1 MELVANWNYPT
12 PIRFGAGRINE
23 LVETIK
29 LVGMKNPLFVTDK
42 GLANLPITQNTLDLM
57 EKGGFGQAVFFDVD
71 VNPNDINLSAGVDMF
86 LQGKHDGVIAF
97 GGGSALDLGKLIAFQ
112 ARQSRPIWDFED
124 IGDYWTRA
132 DESAIAPI
140 IAIPTTAGTGSEVG
154 RAGVLTNSQ
163 THVKKIIFHPK
174 ILPQVVICDPELSI
188 GMPQIIT
195 VGTGMDAFIHSLEA
209 YSSPFYH
216 PMSQG
221 IALEGMRLV
230 KENLAKVFANPND
243 IEARSHMMAAAAMG
257 ATAFQKGLGAMHAL
271 SHSVG
276 ALYNTPHGMTNA
288 IVMPYVL
295 KFNREAIEQRIENL
309 AAYLDI
315 KGGFDGFYNYIMQM
329 RSDFEVPQ
337 KLRSLGVDNLRI
349 DELAQMAVRDPSAG
363 GNPVELSFDAA
374 KSLFEEAI

>member
-12 PIRFGAGRINE
+12 PIRFGAGRISELNE
-23 LVETIK
+23 AIE

-42 GLANLPITQNTLDLM
+42 GLANLPITQMALDLM
-57 EKGGFGQAVFFDVD
+57 EKGGFGRAVFSDVD
-71 VNPNDINLSAGVDMF
+71 VNPNDITLSAGIDLF
-86 LQGKHDGVIAF
+86 IEGKHDGVIAF

-174 ILPQVVICDPELSI
+174 ILPQIVICDPELSV
-188 GMPQIIT
+188 GMPQAIT
-195 VGTGMDAFIHSLEA
+195 IGTGMDAFIHCLEA

-230 KENLAKVFANPND
+230 KENLGKVYENPNN
-243 IEARSHMMAAAAMG
+243 IEARSHMMAAAVMG

-295 KFNREAIEQRIENL
+295 KFNRLAIEARIERL
-309 AAYLDI
+309 ADYLGID
-315 KGGFDGFYNYIMQM
+315 GGFDGFYDFLIKM
-329 RSDFEVPQ
+329 RKDFEVPE
-337 KLRSLGVDNLRI
+337 KLGALGVDDNRI
-349 DELAQMAVRDPSAG
+349 DDLAKMAIEDPSAG
-363 GNPVELSFDAA
+363 GNPVELTFEAA
-374 KSLFEEAI
+374 RGLLVEAI

>member
-12 PIRFGAGRINE
+12 PIRFGAGRISE

-42 GLANLPITQNTLDLM
+42 GLANLPITQNALDLM
-57 EKGGFGQAVFFDVD
+57 DKGGFGRACFFDVD
-71 VNPNDINLSAGVDMF
+71 VNPNDINLSAGVDVF

-174 ILPQVVICDPELSI
+174 ILPQLVICDPELSI

-230 KENLAKVFANPND
+230 KENLGKVYANPND

-315 KGGFDGFYNYIMQM
+315 KGGFDGFYKFIMQM

-337 KLRSLGVDNLRI
+337 KLNALGVDDKRI
-349 DELAQMAVRDPSAG
+349 DELAQMAVNDPSAG
-363 GNPVELSFDAA
+363 GNPVELTLEAA
-374 KSLFEEAI
+374 KTLFEEAI

>member
-1 MELVANWNYPT
+1 MEQYANWNYPT
-12 PIRFGAGRINE
+12 PIRFGAGRISE

-29 LVGMKNPLFVTDK
+29 LVGMENPLFVTDK
-42 GLANLPITQNTLDLM
+42 GLANLPITQNALDLM
-57 EKGGFGQAVFFDVD
+57 ESGGFGRAVFFDVD

-132 DESAIAPI
+132 NQSAIAPI

-174 ILPQVVICDPELSI
+174 ILPQVVICDPELSV
-188 GMPQIIT
+188 GMPQIIS

-230 KENLAKVFANPND
+230 KENLSKVYANPND

-257 ATAFQKGLGAMHAL
+257 AVAFQKGLGAMHAL

-295 KFNREAIEQRIENL
+295 RFNREAIEQRIENL

-315 KGGFDGFYNYIMQM
+315 KGGFDGFYKYIMQM
-329 RSDFEVPQ
+329 RSDFEVPE

-349 DELAQMAVRDPSAG
+349 DELAQMAVNDPSAG

-374 KSLFEEAI
+374 KALFEETI

>member
-12 PIRFGAGRINE
+12 PIRFGAGRISE
-23 LVETIK
+23 LSEVIEQ
-29 LVGMKNPLFVTDK
+29 VGMKRPLFVTDK
-42 GLANLPITQNTLDLM
+42 GLANLPITQNALDLM
-57 EKGGFGQAVFFDVD
+57 EKGGFGRAIFFDVD
-71 VNPNDINLSAGVDMF
+71 VNPSDINLSAGVDVYKA
-86 LQGKHDGVIAF
+86 GNHDGVIAF
-97 GGGSALDLGKLIAFQ
+97 GGGSALDLGKLIAFH
-112 ARQSRPIWDFED
+112 AGQSRPIWDYED
-124 IGDYWTRA
+124 IGDWWSRA
-132 DESAIAPI
+132 DESAIAPN

-174 ILPQVVICDPELSI
+174 IMPQIVICDPELSI

-230 KENLAKVFANPND
+230 KENLPKVFANPND
-243 IEARSHMMAAAAMG
+243 IKARSHMMAAAAMG

-276 ALYNTPHGMTNA
+276 AVYNTPHGMTNA

-295 KFNREAIEQRIENL
+295 KFNRPAIETRIEK
-309 AAYLDI
+309 ASAYMDI
-315 KGGFDGFYNYIMQM
+315 KGGFDGFYDHIMQM
-329 RSDFEVPQ
+329 REDFNVPQ
-337 KLRSLGVDNLRI
+337 KLSGLGVDDKQIEKLSK
-349 DELAQMAVRDPSAG
+349 MAVQDPSAG
-363 GNPVELSFDAA
+363 GNPVELTFAAA
-374 KSLFEEAI
+374 KGLFEEVI